1 MTTGSAR
8 RFFRSRRHPDTV
20 GYATVM
26 TRFTALALAGLPALA
41 LAGCATAGPHA
52 VRQAHYLYNQALV
65 QTQDEQL
72 LLNLVRLKYR
82 DTPYFLEVTSLS
94 AQYELSGSAALGVTA
109 RERGRDEA
117 AAGAGVAI
125 SERPTVTYAPL
136 QGAEFVT
143 QLLSPISLETVMLLP
158 QNGWSIERVLRT
170 TVQSLNGV
178 PNAPSASGPTPAS
191 EPPFRRFQDLARRL
205 RHLQVAG
212 ELSLVYD
219 VEGGGDE
226 GAERATYTLRFEP
239 GADPADVRAIRE
251 ALHLP
256 GDGSPGEHTFTAR
269 PHQRAGQGELSL
281 ATRSLLGV
289 LYYLSQGVDVPPS
302 DVEAGRVTR
311 TLTPSGEPF
320 DWSQVTRD
328 LFRVRVADQAP
339 DGAFVRVRYRDH
351 WFFIPD
357 DDLESKTTFGLLS
370 QLFSL
375 QAGGAHALAPTLT
388 LGLGN

>member
-1 MTTGSAR
+1 MAR
-8 RFFRSRRHPDTV
+8 
-20 GYATVM
+20 ATA
-26 TRFTALALAGLPALA
+26 FALLALPAIVLS
-41 LAGCATAGPHA
+41 GCATAGPHA

-65 QTQDEQL
+65 QTADEQL

-94 AQYELSGSAALGVTA
+94 AQYELSGSASLGVTVA
-109 RERGRDEA
+109 DDAGDSA

-178 PNAPSASGPTPAS
+178 PNAPSASGPTPS
-191 EPPFRRFQDLARRL
+191 FEPRFRRFQDVARRL
-205 RHLQVAG
+205 RRLQVAG
-212 ELSLVYD
+212 EVSLVYD
-219 VEGGGDE
+219 VAADGEQ
-226 GAERATYTLRFEP
+226 GAERPRYTLRFEP
-239 GADPADVRAIRE
+239 GADPDDVRAIRE
-251 ALHLP
+251 ALQLP
-256 GDGSPGEHTFTAR
+256 GDGSPGEHFFTAR
-269 PHQRAGQGELSL
+269 PHPRAGAGQLSL

-289 LYYLSQGVDVPPS
+289 LYYLSQGVDVPAA

-311 TLTPSGEPF
+311 TLTPAGEVF
-320 DWSQVTRD
+320 DWGQVTRN
-328 LFRVRVADQAP
+328 LFRVRVADEEPA
-339 DGAFVRVRYRDH
+339 GAFVRVRYRGH
-351 WFFIPD
+351 WFYVPD
-357 DDLESKTTFGLLS
+357 DDLESKTTFGLLT

-375 QAGGAHALAPTLT
+375 QAGGAHGLAPTLT